1 MATTHDVHRVMEE
14 NLFGAFQRQPSFGS
28 SQSFRSLTA
37 SDLMNLPSRSFTS
50 MPLQYKCRPSSDIL
64 KAPTTM
70 RDKDSPEAEA
80 IDRWFENIQ
89 RYEQMLEEVAAASL
103 DQGFK
108 DELHKINQWL
118 RCRSDAE
125 RTATLYTIVQNAS
138 QIQIRFLIT
147 VLQQLA
153 STKHDPYPAGQESN
167 CSGKFV

>member
-1 MATTHDVHRVMEE
+1 MIH
-14 NLFGAFQRQPSFGS
+14 
-28 SQSFRSLTA
+28 SLLTY
-37 SDLMNLPSRSFTS
+37 TWI
-50 MPLQYKCRPSSDIL
+50 YIHI
-64 KAPTTM
+64 
-70 RDKDSPEAEA
+70 AEA

-103 DQGFK
+103 DQEFK
-108 DELHKINQWL
+108 DELYHINQWL

-153 STKHDPYPAGQESN
+153 SSNNNNDPYPAGQDTASP
-167 CSGKFV
+167 GKSSSSTLIHF